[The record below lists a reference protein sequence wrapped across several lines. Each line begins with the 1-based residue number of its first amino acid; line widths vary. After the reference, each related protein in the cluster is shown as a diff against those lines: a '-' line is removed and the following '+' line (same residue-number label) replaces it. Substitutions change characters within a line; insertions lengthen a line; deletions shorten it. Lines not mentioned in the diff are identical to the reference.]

1 MMNKEHIDQQNQD
14 AYDDL
19 IVSIEAS
26 VARLNIL
33 IAVCDDLEFRDEIIR
48 RYEIEVSPI
57 RSYRTTLARHEPSLR
72 SALDELI
79 EKEEYLHYYNNQAV
93 ITVTGAEEL
102 ISFKLDDSEDQ
113 SELEKFFGYLQ
124 WTREAL
130 RHYRFSIVLWLTSNL
145 VEQLSRKAPDFWSWR
160 AGVFRF
166 IGKQI
171 ITSKT
176 EILIPINSD
185 VDNTNQEDEYFLPLA
200 ELLSIIEEIEKSEN
214 HSDKMLSSLYV
225 QAGKIYSRR
234 LKNSTSNNSQEFA
247 LAIEY
252 FTKAI
257 NIQEKLG
264 ADTELIII
272 LENLASLYKSQGKY
286 SEAESIHTRISEL
299 TKQATDDK
307 RM

>member
-1 MMNKEHIDQQNQD
+1 MMNKERNINQQNQD

-19 IVSIEAS
+19 IVSIE
-26 VARLNIL
+26 
-33 IAVCDDLEFRDEIIR
+33 
-48 RYEIEVSPI
+48 
-57 RSYRTTLARHEPSLR
+57 PSLR
-72 SALDELI
+72 RALHELI

-102 ISFKLDDSEDQ
+102 ISIKLDDSEEQ

-130 RHYRFSIVLWLTSNL
+130 RHYRFSIVLWLTNNL

-166 IGKQI
+166 IGKKVNI
-171 ITSKT
+171 VTPEKKV
-176 EILIPINSD
+176 INIKN
-185 VDNTNQEDEYFLPLA
+185 NTNQENEEDYFLPLS
-200 ELLSIIEEIEKSEN
+200 ELLSIIEEIEKPEN
-214 HSDKMLSSLYV
+214 RSDKMLSSLYV
-225 QAGKIYSRR
+225 QVGKIYSRR
-234 LKNSTSNNSQEFA
+234 LKDSTSDNSQDFA
-247 LAIEY
+247 LAVEY

-264 ADTELIII
+264 ADSELIII

-286 SEAESIHTRISEL
+286 SEAQSIYTRISEL
-299 TKQATDDK
+299 TKRATDDK